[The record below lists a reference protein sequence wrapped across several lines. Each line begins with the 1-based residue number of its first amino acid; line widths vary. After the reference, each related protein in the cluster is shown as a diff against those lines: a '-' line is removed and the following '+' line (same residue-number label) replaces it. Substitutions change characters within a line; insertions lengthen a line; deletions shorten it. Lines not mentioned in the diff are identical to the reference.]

1 MASANPRKLPK
12 QSRSKALVEAVLD
25 AAARILTDQGR
36 DALTTNAIAHAAGVS
51 VGSLYQYFPN
61 REAILAA
68 LVHRHGHRIH
78 DLVTEAMNPPAVTLQ
93 EAVKRLVA
101 AVFAAHRIDPGLH
114 DALDHDFAHGDP
126 GHQHLT
132 TKQAVVAQIE
142 ALGSTAR
149 AEIGAGRNPL
159 VASEIMHSLAHAALV
174 HPHEGDDPQAIE
186 EEAVRA
192 TLAYLKS

>member
-1 MASANPRKLPK
+1 MTTAKPRKLPK
-12 QSRSKALVEAVLD
+12 QSRSKALVEAILD
-25 AAARILTDQGR
+25 AAARILTDDGR

-78 DLVTEAMNPPAVTLQ
+78 DLVTNAMVPPPATLDEAMT
-93 EAVKRLVA
+93 RLVA

-114 DALDHDFAHGDP
+114 DALDHDFAHADP
-126 GHQHLT
+126 GHQHMT
-132 TKQAVVAQIE
+132 TKHAVVEQIE
-142 ALGSTAR
+142 ALGDSVK
-149 AEIGAGRNPL
+149 AEMGAARNPL

-174 HPHEGDDPQAIE
+174 HPRDGDDPRLIE